1 MSTWL
6 LANSKSRRGKLWFAD
21 AVNLLQSHQI
31 GLDQIHLV
39 ESVEDFRRFLG
50 DAKKA
55 GATRIL
61 VGGGDGTLA
70 LAASE
75 LIRTEITLGVL
86 PFGTGNSF
94 ARDLG
99 IHTDIVHAVEVIAAG
114 NVRRVDVGEL
124 GGELFLNVATLGL
137 SVQIARGLTRPA
149 KRHLGPLAY
158 LLPTLTSIRNARPF
172 EVTLTLPNEQVVME
186 AYQVVI
192 GNGRYHAGPFEVA
205 RGANLSSGELIV
217 YAVEAGNPQVLPRYA
232 LALATGQHAN
242 LPDVKMWAATHGE
255 IRTRPIKRFVVDG
268 ELRERTPATF
278 RSHPGELRVLAP
290 ELSEETGCG

>member
-6 LANSKSRRGKLWFAD
+6 LANAKSRRGQLWFHD
-21 AVNLLQSHQI
+21 AVALLQAHQV

-39 ESVEDFRRFLG
+39 ESADDLRRYLR
-50 DAKKA
+50 DAKQA
-55 GATRIL
+55 GASRVI

-70 LAASE
+70 LAATE
-75 LIRTEITLGVL
+75 LIRTGITMGVL

-99 IHTDIVHAVEVIAAG
+99 IHTEIQHAVDVIAAG
-114 NVRRVDVGEL
+114 NVQFVDVGEL

-158 LLPTLTSIRNARPF
+158 LLPTLTSIRNAKPF

-217 YAVEAGNPQVLPRYA
+217 YAVEAGNPQVLTRYA
-232 LALATGQHAN
+232 LALATGQHAK
-242 LPDVKMWAATHGE
+242 LPDVKIWAATGGE

-278 RSHPGELRVLAP
+278 RSHPRELRVLAP
-290 ELSEETGCG
+290 KISPEN